1 MSRTV
6 TDQEVKEAKQ
16 LADDNYSAWGQW
28 VTECMSD
35 DEIREDLASMKSLK
49 AWVAIRKRIAS
60 AYSEIEN
67 TAF

>member
-6 TDQEVKEAKQ
+6 ADQEVKEAKQ
-16 LADDNYSAWGQW
+16 LAEDNYSAWGQW
-28 VTECMSD
+28 GTECRSD
-35 DEIREDLASMKSLK
+35 DEIREELASMKSLK
-49 AWVAIRKRIAS
+49 AWVAIRKRVAS